1 MNDIYNV
8 ERFVSPHYAQ
18 YADALAE
25 IKNGHKT
32 SHWMWFIFPQIK
44 GLGHSP
50 TAVYYA
56 MQGIEEARA
65 FYEHPILGN
74 NLREITSALIAL
86 ETSDAFAVMGPPD
99 DKKLRSSMTLF
110 EAAVPECD
118 LFSKV
123 LEKFF
128 GGRRDNRTLS
138 ILGR

>member
-8 ERFVSPHYAQ
+8 ERFVAPHRAQ
-18 YADALAE
+18 YNDALSE
-25 IKNGHKT
+25 IRNGRKDT
-32 SHWMWFIFPQIK
+32 HWMWFIFPQIK

-65 FYEHPILGN
+65 FYDHPVLGN

-99 DKKLRSSMTLF
+99 DKKLCSSMTLAK
-110 EAAVPECD
+110 ETVSC
-118 LFSKV
+118 
-123 LEKFF
+123 
-128 GGRRDNRTLS
+128 
-138 ILGR
+138 